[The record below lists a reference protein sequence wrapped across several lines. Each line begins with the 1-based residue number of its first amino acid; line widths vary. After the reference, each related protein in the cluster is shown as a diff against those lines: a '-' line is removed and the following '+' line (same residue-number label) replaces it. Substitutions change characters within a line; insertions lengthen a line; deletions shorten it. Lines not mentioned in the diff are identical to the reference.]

1 MASSSSSSTTSVN
14 PFQGHTVSEKLGKN
28 NYALWKVQICAAVRG
43 ARLQG
48 HLTSTSEKP
57 EAEVTVTADGKST
70 NKANPA
76 FEDWEALDQQVLGYL
91 LSSLSRDVLMQ
102 VAACETAAEVWAT
115 IERMYST
122 HTRARTM
129 NTRFALT
136 NTKKGK
142 MTLPEFFGKMK
153 ALGDEMAASSGRP
166 VDEEEMIQHIIAG
179 LGEGYSEVISTVCA
193 RPEPMTL

>member
-14 PFQGHTVSEKLGKN
+14 PFQGYTVSEKLGKN

-48 HLTSTSEKP
+48 HLTGTSEKP

-70 NKANPA
+70 KKANPA

-115 IERMYST
+115 IERMYSM

-153 ALGDEMAASSGRP
+153 ALGDEMAASTGRP

-179 LGEGYSEVISTVCA
+179 LSEGYSEVISAVCA